1 MTKDILEIRANLQI
15 QKNPEQVFEAIVNPD
30 KMTNYFI
37 SKSSGRIEAGKTLV
51 WKFPEFDFEFP
62 INVMSV
68 EKNKSIIYTW
78 KDLETEYKTT
88 VNISLIPRD
97 DNSTLITITEGT
109 RKNDIAGLKW
119 LQGNTEGWANF
130 LACLKAYLEYGVNL
144 RKGGFDFLKA
154 Q

>member
-15 QKNPEQVFEAIVNPD
+15 QKNPEQVFEAIIDPD

-51 WKFPEFDFEFP
+51 WKFPDFEFP

-68 EKNKSIIYTW
+68 EMNKSIIYTW

-130 LACLKAYLEYGVNL
+130 LACLKAYLEYGINL

-154 Q
+154 